1 MHYRNSR
8 REDQSTTV
16 PSARKPPASRNLCPP
31 ANSVLVV
38 NPLSAWVIR
47 GESVARF
54 LLSIPDVLAIAF
66 STMNGHLSD
75 GLAGTRDLVVKSF
88 EWFGNLTIFCGRVV
102 RAVFLPPYEG
112 WEFVHPFD
120 ELGSKS
126 LPLLAL
132 AGAATGVVLTLSTRD
147 SLIRFGAKSFLPAVV
162 VFSIIKE
169 SGPIIPLEICV
180 FRLRLFQDRNVAGG
194 AFEKREPT
202 HRLRMPALLTALPER
217 AQSGLHR

>member
-1 MHYRNSR
+1 M
-8 REDQSTTV
+8 
-16 PSARKPPASRNLCPP
+16 
-31 ANSVLVV
+31 
-38 NPLSAWVIR
+38 IR

-54 LLSIPDVLAIAF
+54 LLSLAIAF
-66 STMNGHLSD
+66 STMNGHLSAS
-75 GLAGTRDLVVKSF
+75 LAGTRDLVVKSF
-88 EWFGNLTIFCGRVV
+88 KWFGNLTIFCGRVV

-112 WEFVHPFD
+112 WEFVHQFD

-126 LPLLAL
+126 LPLVAL

-147 SLIRFGAKSFLPAVV
+147 SLVRFGAKSLLPAVV

-169 SGPIIPLEICV
+169 SGPIIALEICV
-180 FRLRLFQDRNVAGG
+180 FRLRLFQDKNVAGG

-217 AQSGLHR
+217 AQSGLHRWL

>member
-1 MHYRNSR
+1 LAAFERGKSPRYVKRCGIFPQLHYRNSR
-8 REDQSTTV
+8 REDQSITV
-16 PSARKPPASRNLCPP
+16 PSAPKPLASRNLCPP

-38 NPLSAWVIR
+38 NPLSAWVI
-47 GESVARF
+47 
-54 LLSIPDVLAIAF
+54 
-66 STMNGHLSD
+66 
-75 GLAGTRDLVVKSF
+75 
-88 EWFGNLTIFCGRVV
+88 FCGRVV

-112 WEFVHPFD
+112 WEFVHQFD

-126 LPLLAL
+126 LPLVAL

-147 SLIRFGAKSFLPAVV
+147 SLVRFGAKSLLPAVV

-169 SGPIIPLEICV
+169 SGPIIALEICV

-217 AQSGLHR
+217 AQSGLHRWL